1 VTDHFANGI
10 KYKWQFEKFC
20 DDNPE
25 TAEEFK
31 RTAQKMIAF
40 QERTVD

>member
-1 VTDHFANGI
+1 M
-10 KYKWQFEKFC
+10 WQFEKFC

-31 RTAQKMIAF
+31 RTVQKMIASKEYTC
-40 QERTVD
+40 ERFPHGS